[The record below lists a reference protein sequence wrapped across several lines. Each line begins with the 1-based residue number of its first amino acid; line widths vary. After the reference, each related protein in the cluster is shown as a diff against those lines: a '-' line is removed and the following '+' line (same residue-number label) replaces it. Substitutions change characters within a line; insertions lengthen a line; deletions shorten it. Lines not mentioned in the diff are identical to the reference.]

1 MRNVQLLVSLKR
13 SVLTNGLY
21 CIAYC
26 DFWNFFFTLSNSCG
40 LVRLRPKNYL
50 FGVQKTHLTNTY
62 MTSGRSLTYIH
73 LHTLDKLSNHSW
85 LLARKRTRTLAYGGK
100 VLSMM
105 KMLMTYT
112 STLRFLLKLLE
123 MLNNNYSSA
132 KTKFLGLML
141 ILILGKLIYTT
152 LYTTFSGDPSTVSR

>member
-1 MRNVQLLVSLKR
+1 
-13 SVLTNGLY
+13 
-21 CIAYC
+21 
-26 DFWNFFFTLSNSCG
+26 
-40 LVRLRPKNYL
+40 
-50 FGVQKTHLTNTY
+50 
-62 MTSGRSLTYIH
+62 
-73 LHTLDKLSNHSW
+73 
-85 LLARKRTRTLAYGGK
+85 
-100 VLSMM
+100 MM

-152 LYTTFSGDPSTVSR
+152 LYTTFSGDPSTVSRQLTLETQDIQQINNKRYEQMKYWHIAAKTQRWI